1 MKNIFYMFFVII
13 KNNFKKNLE
22 FSILKDFIQEFF
34 IKSKKNIIIKKI
46 IFILIQAFEVH
57 YNLKSYTHLTEDY

>member
-1 MKNIFYMFFVII
+1 MFFVII

-46 IFILIQAFEVH
+46 IFILI
-57 YNLKSYTHLTEDY
+57 